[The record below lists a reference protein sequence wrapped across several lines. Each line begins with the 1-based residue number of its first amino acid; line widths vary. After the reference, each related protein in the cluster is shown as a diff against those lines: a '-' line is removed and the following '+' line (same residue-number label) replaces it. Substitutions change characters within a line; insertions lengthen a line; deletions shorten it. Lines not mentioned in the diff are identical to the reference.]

1 MQVEALEVVKKEK
14 KANLKEGRE
23 SNIELLRIV
32 STLFIFVYHYM
43 IAGAISEV
51 YVYTNNKIVALF
63 LSTEGQVGVN
73 IFFLITGY
81 FMINSKFKIRKLL
94 KLFLQVFF
102 YSVGL
107 ALLELYTSQLS
118 FKDMN
123 VSPF

>member
-102 YSVGL
+102 YFSINK
-107 ALLELYTSQLS
+107 
-118 FKDMN
+118 KD
-123 VSPF
+123 